1 LNRPIWRQP
10 AFIILV
16 LLNLAAAVGVALDL
30 ERRLGA
36 PPPTL
41 APARAG
47 LPPTLVPAP
56 TPAVEPRPASPTP
69 TPAPP
74 TPTATPLPPANL
86 PHTLIADDRF
96 TYAPD
101 FYTAEVQAFLEEQ
114 GSILARATVP
124 LGDGE
129 DSFAHALVGQCIRY
143 SLNPKV
149 LLALLEVQSGLIRGT
164 GGGPEAQTFAS
175 RQDFAF
181 GYRQAEWQGLDRQL
195 QWAAYTLA
203 VSFRREELPFPR
215 LTDGKQ
221 AAVPAEAGAATR
233 ALLRLLAY
241 TADSQRYAQLR
252 SSGPGS
258 FVATYRELFG
268 EDPRLPLSSP
278 PPAQEPFLWPPYTGS
293 PAIVSYFDHEY
304 PTFEENGTILTYGG
318 ERGHAS
324 YDGHDGWDY
333 ALPAGS
339 PVLAAAAGRV
349 VFAGFLDTGCATPAG
364 LVVLDH
370 GQGYRTLYWHLQSIE
385 VAEGQELRRGARLGT
400 VGSTGCSSGPH
411 LHLGVEFLGRDV
423 DPYGWCGSPAM
434 PEDPWAAHPAGAP
447 SRWLW
452 ANRPSPCPIP
462 AGAIVVDEEGAGFEK
477 SPALW
482 REAQVGYG
490 GHALW
495 TVSAAEAAQSIHRGV
510 WRPDLPAAG
519 RYFLYAHIPWYDTGR
534 PDTAQARYHIRHANG
549 ETTLTLSQAD
559 WAGLWLPLGEY
570 YFAQGARGYV
580 YLDEATG
587 EEGTTVW
594 FDALVWVRP

>member
-1 LNRPIWRQP
+1 MNRPIWQQP

-16 LLNLAAAVGVALDL
+16 LLNLAAATLVAVDL
-30 ERRLGA
+30 ERRLSAPQPAPTPLRAG

-41 APARAG
+41 I
-47 LPPTLVPAP
+47 PAP
-56 TPAVEPRPASPTP
+56 TPIPLAARPASPTP
-69 TPAPP
+69 TPPLP
-74 TPTATPLPPANL
+74 TSTPLPPANL

-124 LGDGE
+124 LGEEE
-129 DSFAHALVGQCIRY
+129 DTFAHALVGQCIRY
-143 SLNPKV
+143 SLNPK
-149 LLALLEVQSGLIRGT
+149 LLLTLLEVQSGLIQGK
-164 GGGPEAQTFAS
+164 GGPEVEEVSS
-175 RQDFAF
+175 RLDYAF
-181 GYRQAEWQGLDRQL
+181 GYRKAEWRGLDRQL
-195 QWAAYTLA
+195 EWAAYTLA
-203 VSFRREELPFPR
+203 ASFRREEWPFPR
-215 LTDGKQ
+215 LTDGKR
-221 AAVPAEAGAATR
+221 ATIPGEANVATR

-241 TADSQRYAQLR
+241 TSDSQRFARLR
-252 SSGPGS
+252 SSEPGS

-268 EDPRLPLSSP
+268 EDPRMPLEP
-278 PPAQEPFLWPPYTGS
+278 PPQPAQEPFLWPPYAGS
-293 PAIVSYFDHEY
+293 PAALSYFDHEY

-364 LVVLDH
+364 LVVVDH
-370 GQGYRTLYWHLQSIE
+370 GQGYRTLYWHLQKVE
-385 VAEGQELRRGARLGT
+385 VVEGQEVRLGTRLGT

-423 DPYGWCGSPAM
+423 DPYGWCGSQAT

-452 ANRPSPCPIP
+452 AHRPSPCPIP
-462 AGAIVVDEEGAGFEK
+462 AGAIVVDEDGTGFEK

-482 REAQVGYG
+482 HEAPVGYG
-490 GHALW
+490 GHAFW
-495 TVSAAEAAQSIHRGV
+495 TVSTAEAGQSIHRGV
-510 WRPDLPAAG
+510 WRPNLPEAG

-534 PDTAQARYHIRHANG
+534 PDTARARYHIRHANG
-549 ETTLTLSQAD
+549 ETTLTVSQAES
-559 WAGLWLPLGEY
+559 AGLWLPLGEY

-594 FDALVWVRP
+594 FDALVWVRK